1 MVNGLRAHLA
11 MQREQ
16 ARRLASVSRQLQK
29 SMTVVDTRQ
38 SSQLEYEQLEAALV
52 QAGAAVSAGEA
63 HGILCG
69 LCSVRPVVNTGDWE
83 PLILG
88 DVPPGDAALADARR
102 LLEQLWRQGMQQ
114 LESADCAFKLMLPP
128 DTRRLSQRTE
138 LLGGW
143 CAGFL
148 YALGLAGEDSYG
160 RLSSEAREFVRD
172 LTEISRI
179 DAGVEGDEQEE
190 AAYTEVLEYVRVGVL
205 MVYED
210 LRQSRQP
217 PGADRLH

>member
-1 MVNGLRAHLA
+1 MRGVCLSSSGVRACSSWRAPTALLRSCC
-11 MQREQ
+11 
-16 ARRLASVSRQLQK
+16 RR
-29 SMTVVDTRQ
+29 
-38 SSQLEYEQLEAALV
+38 
-52 QAGAAVSAGEA
+52 
-63 HGILCG
+63 I
-69 LCSVRPVVNTGDWE
+69 
-83 PLILG
+83 
-88 DVPPGDAALADARR
+88 
-102 LLEQLWRQGMQQ
+102 
-114 LESADCAFKLMLPP
+114 
-128 DTRRLSQRTE
+128 
-138 LLGGW
+138 LGGW

>member
-1 MVNGLRAHLA
+1 
-11 MQREQ
+11 
-16 ARRLASVSRQLQK
+16 
-29 SMTVVDTRQ
+29 MTAVDTQ
-38 SSQLEYEQLEAALV
+38 GSQQLDYEQLEAVLAR
-52 QAGAAVSAGEA
+52 AGAAVSAGEA

-88 DVPPGDAALADARR
+88 EVLPGDAALVDARHM
-102 LLEQLWRQGMQQ
+102 LKQLWRQGIQQ
-114 LESADCAFKLMLPP
+114 LESADCAFQLMLPP
-128 DTRRLSQRTE
+128 DSRRLSQRTE
-138 LLGGW
+138 LLGSW

-148 YALGLAGEDSYG
+148 YALGLAGDQSYA
-160 RLSSEAREFVRD
+160 RLSSDAREFVRD

-179 DAGVEGDEQEE
+179 DAGVEGDEREE
-190 AAYTEVLEYVRVGVL
+190 AAYMEVLEYVRVGVL

-217 PGADRLH
+217 PGADRVH